1 MAVSYLA
8 VRYRYGIVYGSAML
22 FHTLLFSLLLLAL
35 LLSVLYVGTLLL
47 TLPLLAL
54 ILALSLWLL
63 RSKLR
68 RRR

>member
-1 MAVSYLA
+1 M
-8 VRYRYGIVYGSAML
+8 I
-22 FHTLLFSLLLLAL
+22 FHIGHT
-35 LLSVLYVGTLLL
+35 VGGGEGEEQCVGTLLL
-47 TLPLLAL
+47 TLPLLALILAL

>member
-1 MAVSYLA
+1 M
-8 VRYRYGIVYGSAML
+8 I
-22 FHTLLFSLLLLAL
+22 FHIGHT
-35 LLSVLYVGTLLL
+35 VGGGEGEEQCVGALLL

-68 RRR
+68 RRRGKRNYSANA